1 MKVYELEEKEE
12 GVLAVSGEERPK
24 AKRGTVKKV
33 LAACAAA
40 LGVVFEA
47 VMGIPVY
54 MVIAVVALFTLPAAL
69 ISRSKRRAEERA
81 R

>member
-12 GVLAVSGEERPK
+12 GVLAVNGEERPK

-40 LGVVFEA
+40 L
-47 VMGIPVY
+47 P
-54 MVIAVVALFTLPAAL
+54 L
-69 ISRSKRRAEERA
+69 IFF
-81 R
+81 